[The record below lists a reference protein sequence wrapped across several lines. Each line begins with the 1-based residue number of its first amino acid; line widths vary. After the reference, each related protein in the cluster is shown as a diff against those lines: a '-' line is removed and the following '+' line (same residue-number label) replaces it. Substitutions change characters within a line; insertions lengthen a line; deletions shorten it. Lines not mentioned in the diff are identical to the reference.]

1 MKNIVLAVMKKII
14 FGFVILYGYNLI
26 ATSFNMAI
34 PINIITIVLVS
45 LLGAPALFA
54 LIMLLLV
61 VYWGVYV

>member
-1 MKNIVLAVMKKII
+1 MKNIVLDLLKKVI

-26 ATSFNMAI
+26 ATSFNMTI

-61 VYWGVYV
+61 VY

>member
-1 MKNIVLAVMKKII
+1 MKNIIVNTVKRVI

-26 ATSFNMAI
+26 AASFNMTI
-34 PINIITIVLVS
+34 PMNVITIILVS

>member
-1 MKNIVLAVMKKII
+1 MKNGILTVIKKII

-26 ATSFNMAI
+26 AASFNMTI
-34 PINIITIVLVS
+34 PINLITIVLVS

-61 VYWGVYV
+61 VY

>member
-1 MKNIVLAVMKKII
+1 MKNMVLDILKKII

-26 ATSFNMAI
+26 ATSFNMTI
-34 PINIITIVLVS
+34 PINIITIGLVS

-61 VYWGVYV
+61 VY

>member
-1 MKNIVLAVMKKII
+1 MKNIVLDLLKKII

-26 ATSFNMAI
+26 ASSFNMTI

-61 VYWGVYV
+61 VY